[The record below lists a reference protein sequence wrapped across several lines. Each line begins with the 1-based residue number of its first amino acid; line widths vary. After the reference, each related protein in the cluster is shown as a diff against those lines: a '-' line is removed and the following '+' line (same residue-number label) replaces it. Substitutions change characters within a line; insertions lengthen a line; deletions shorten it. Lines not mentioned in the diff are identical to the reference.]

1 VFKGIIRSRSAV
13 CTSATV
19 QDVQLDAIRNGVHIR
34 WKQVTGID
42 ETSATTTCQVGFK
55 RGTEFYPFR
64 GGAIGAAHRSIRL
77 WGDVHLPGEFVPCA
91 RFYGATLADTLLLTA
106 AGEVESD

>member
-1 VFKGIIRSRSAV
+1 MFKGIIRSMSAV
-13 CTSATV
+13 CTNATV
-19 QDVQLDAIRNGVHIR
+19 QDVQLDAIRNDMHIR

-42 ETSATTTCQVGFK
+42 ETGAATTCQVGFK
-55 RGTEFYPFR
+55 RGTQFYPLR
-64 GGAIGAAHRSIRL
+64 GANIAAANRSVRL

-91 RFYGATLADTLLLTA
+91 RFYGATLADTLLLVA